1 MRFFTKK
8 KSNPNPSFVPPP
20 VEKKCEHK
28 FQDFPWYL
36 TWDIQY
42 NRYMIKVI
50 EPYVYIFCG
59 ERRDKVLASYT
70 GTNYKEGDKLLNE
83 LRNRFDNH
91 IKYQEEVE
99 DMINDM
105 LPVDPEYLKWYHL
118 LREQQDPST
127 SRPQAEFN
135 KKPEL
140 KL

>member
-1 MRFFTKK
+1 
-8 KSNPNPSFVPPP
+8 
-20 VEKKCEHK
+20 
-28 FQDFPWYL
+28 
-36 TWDIQY
+36 
-42 NRYMIKVI
+42 MIKVI
-50 EPYVYIFCG
+50 EPYVCIFCG

-105 LPVDPEYLKWYHL
+105 LLVDPEYLKWYHL

-127 SRPQAEFN
+127 SRPQVNFN
-135 KKPEL
+135 KNPEL

>member
-1 MRFFTKK
+1 MGFFTKK
-8 KSNPNPSFVPPP
+8 KPNPDFVPPP
-20 VEKKCEHK
+20 IQKKCEHK

-36 TWDIQY
+36 IWDLQY
-42 NRYMIKVI
+42 NRYLIKVV
-50 EPYVYIFCG
+50 EPYVCIFCG

-70 GTNYKEGDKLLNE
+70 GTNYKEGEKLLNE

-105 LPVDPEYLKWYHL
+105 LLVDPEYLKWYHL

-127 SRPQAEFN
+127 SRPQPNFN
-135 KKPEL
+135 KNPEL